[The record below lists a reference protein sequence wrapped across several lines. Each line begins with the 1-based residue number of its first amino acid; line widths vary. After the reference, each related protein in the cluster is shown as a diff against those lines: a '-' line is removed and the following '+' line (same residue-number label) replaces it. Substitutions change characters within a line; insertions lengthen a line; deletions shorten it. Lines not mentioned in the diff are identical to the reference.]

1 MVKSLLMLE
10 RISLKLIGLI
20 RALFAVT
27 LFSAATAR
35 TSASEVKLSEH
46 LPENSISGLRALLEA
61 AMTEA
66 ESIQLRDLVEQ
77 DFEGRK
83 IVAKSA
89 KNPQLR
95 SNVTLRKEQDFE
107 RENSETSDRLLYSLT
122 LSKSLFHWG
131 ALEANRAK
139 GNLNLEIEE
148 LKTFEVYRTLALDIR
163 KKYLAILVA
172 QKEANLSQRN
182 LERAQARVE
191 LERERLKAGT
201 ASTIQV
207 YNLEVA
213 LNSAELDLMKKKNTL
228 DDRIDLLARLSG
240 VPSEEISSRLLSGIP
255 QQAILNASEI
265 ASIEQLFDER
275 LNQGLSVQT
284 QAKSLEF
291 SENDLHISNQRLKP
305 KIGLSVGLTQYEMDE
320 IGRRRAEEIVYA
332 GITIGWS
339 LFDGRATR
347 GNKISA
353 MARIE
358 QVKRQLESAKS
369 TYEFNLQRTKKLLDL
384 NARILERDEKALNQA
399 SNYLHDTKKDFET
412 GRASPDDLEKVEIAF
427 ATQEV
432 RTNRSRSE
440 YYDALANICSL
451 LGFDPFAQ
459 KFIDQRS
466 R

>member
-1 MVKSLLMLE
+1 
-10 RISLKLIGLI
+10 LKLIGLL
-20 RALFAVT
+20 RALFAVI
-27 LFSAATAR
+27 LFLAAITSAC
-35 TSASEVKLSEH
+35 ASEVKLSEH

-66 ESIQLRDLVEQ
+66 ESIQLRDLVER

-95 SNVTLRKEQDFE
+95 TNVTLRKEQDFE
-107 RENSETSDRLLYSLT
+107 RDDSEISDRLLYSLT

-148 LKTFEVYRTLALDIR
+148 LKTFEAYRTLALDIR
-163 KKYLAILVA
+163 KKYLPILVA
-172 QKEANLSQRN
+172 QKDADLAQRN

-213 LNSAELDLMKKKNTL
+213 LNSAELDRMKKENTL
-228 DDRIDLLARLSG
+228 DDQIDLLARLSG
-240 VPSEEISSRLLSGIP
+240 VPSEEISSGLLSEIP
-255 QQAILNASEI
+255 RQAILNASEI

-291 SENDLHISNQRLKP
+291 SEKDLHISNQRLKP

-384 NARILERDEKALNQA
+384 NARILERDEEALNQA

-440 YYDALANICSL
+440 YHNALANISSL
-451 LGFDPFAQ
+451 LGFDTFAQ

-466 R
+466 Q

>member
-1 MVKSLLMLE
+1 MLE
-10 RISLKLIGLI
+10 RISLKLIGLL

-35 TSASEVKLSEH
+35 TYASEVKLSEH

-66 ESIQLRDLVEQ
+66 ESIQLRDLIER

-95 SNVTLRKEQDFE
+95 TNVTLRKEQDFE
-107 RENSETSDRLLYSLT
+107 RDDSEISDRLLYSLT

-148 LKTFEVYRTLALDIR
+148 LKTFEAYRTLALDIR
-163 KKYLAILVA
+163 EKYLAILVA
-172 QKEANLSQRN
+172 QKDADLAQRN

-228 DDRIDLLARLSG
+228 ADQIDLLARLSG
-240 VPSEEISSRLLSGIP
+240 VPSEEISSGLLSEIP
-255 QQAILNASEI
+255 RQAILNASEI

-291 SENDLHISNQRLKP
+291 SEKDLHISNQRLKP

-358 QVKRQLESAKS
+358 HVKRQLESAKS

-384 NARILERDEKALNQA
+384 NARILERDEEALNQA

-440 YYDALANICSL
+440 YHNALANISSL
-451 LGFDPFAQ
+451 LGFDTFAQ

-466 R
+466 Q

>member
-1 MVKSLLMLE
+1 MLE

-35 TSASEVKLSEH
+35 TYASEVKLSEH

-66 ESIQLRDLVEQ
+66 ESIQLRDLVER

-95 SNVTLRKEQDFE
+95 TNVTLRKEQDFE
-107 RENSETSDRLLYSLT
+107 RDNSEISDRLLYSLT

-148 LKTFEVYRTLALDIR
+148 LKTFEAYRTLALDIR

-172 QKEANLSQRN
+172 QKDADLAQRN
-182 LERAQARVE
+182 LERAQTRVE
-191 LERERLKAGT
+191 LERERLNAGT

-228 DDRIDLLARLSG
+228 ADQIDLLARLSG
-240 VPSEEISSRLLSGIP
+240 VPSEEISSGLLSEIP
-255 QQAILNASEI
+255 RQAILNASEI

-291 SENDLHISNQRLKP
+291 SEKDLHISNQRLKP

-358 QVKRQLESAKS
+358 HVKRQLESAKS

-384 NARILERDEKALNQA
+384 NARILERDEEALNQA

-440 YYDALANICSL
+440 YHNALANISSL

-466 R
+466 Q

>member
-1 MVKSLLMLE
+1 MLE
-10 RISLKLIGLI
+10 RISLKLIRLL

-35 TSASEVKLSEH
+35 TYASEVKLSEH

-66 ESIQLRDLVEQ
+66 ESIQLRDLIER

-95 SNVTLRKEQDFE
+95 TNVTLRKEQDFE
-107 RENSETSDRLLYSLT
+107 RDDSEISDRLLYSLT

-148 LKTFEVYRTLALDIR
+148 LKTFEAYRTLALDIR
-163 KKYLAILVA
+163 EKYLAILVA
-172 QKEANLSQRN
+172 QKDADLAQRN

-228 DDRIDLLARLSG
+228 DDQIDLLARLSG
-240 VPSEEISSRLLSGIP
+240 VPSEEISSGLLSEIP
-255 QQAILNASEI
+255 RQAILNASEI

-291 SENDLHISNQRLKP
+291 SEKDLHISNQRLKP

-358 QVKRQLESAKS
+358 HVKRQLESAKS

-384 NARILERDEKALNQA
+384 NARILERDEEALNQA

-440 YYDALANICSL
+440 YHNALANISSL
-451 LGFDPFAQ
+451 LGFDTFAQ

-466 R
+466 Q

>member
-1 MVKSLLMLE
+1 MLE
-10 RISLKLIGLI
+10 RISLKLIGLL

-35 TSASEVKLSEH
+35 TYASEVKLSEH

-66 ESIQLRDLVEQ
+66 ESIQLRDLVER

-95 SNVTLRKEQDFE
+95 TNVTLRKEQDFE
-107 RENSETSDRLLYSLT
+107 RDDSEISDRLLYSLT

-148 LKTFEVYRTLALDIR
+148 LKTFEAYRKLALDIR

-172 QKEANLSQRN
+172 QKDADLGQRN

-228 DDRIDLLARLSG
+228 ADQIDLIARLSG
-240 VPSEEISSRLLSGIP
+240 VPSEEISSGLLSEIP
-255 QQAILNASEI
+255 RQAILNASEI

-291 SENDLHISNQRLKP
+291 SEKDLHISNQRLKP

-358 QVKRQLESAKS
+358 HVKRQLESAKS

-384 NARILERDEKALNQA
+384 NARILERDEEALNQA

-440 YYDALANICSL
+440 YHNALANISSL
-451 LGFDPFAQ
+451 LGFDTFAQ

-466 R
+466 Q